1 MNLRK
6 LLPRGKPP
14 EDVMQSLAP
23 VFEGERLH
31 KQERYGQAVVRY
43 KQALQH
49 FPVGSGGRF
58 MIYNKIGIVYEK
70 LGQSDQAIAIYQQGV
85 KEGTI
90 TPFTY
95 QRLAF
100 LYLDS
105 GRPQKAVD
113 YCNKGLKCLKP
124 AKTNLFQEIYFQIL
138 FRNLR
143 RKAER
148 LARGLGKS

>member
-1 MNLRK
+1 MSLRK
-6 LLPRGKPP
+6 LLPRGKLP
-14 EDVMQSLAP
+14 EDIMRDLAP

-31 KQERYGQAVVRY
+31 KQERYGQAVIKY
-43 KQALQH
+43 KQALEK

-105 GRPQKAVD
+105 GRPQKAVE
-113 YCNKGLKCLKP
+113 YCNRGLKCLKP

-138 FRNLR
+138 LRNLK
-143 RKAER
+143 RKAKH
-148 LARGLGKS
+148 LLRGIRKS

>member
-1 MNLRK
+1 MSLRK
-6 LLPRGKPP
+6 LLPRGKLP
-14 EDVMQSLAP
+14 EDIMRDLGP

-31 KQERYGQAVVRY
+31 KQERYGQAVVKY
-43 KQALQH
+43 KQALEN

-70 LGQSDQAIAIYQQGV
+70 LGQPDQAIAIYQQGV
-85 KEGTI
+85 NEGTI

-100 LYLDS
+100 LHLDS
-105 GRPQKAVD
+105 GRPEKAID
-113 YCNKGLKCLKP
+113 YCNRGLKCLKP

-138 FRNLR
+138 LRNLR
-143 RKAER
+143 RIAR
-148 LARGLGKS
+148 QRIRGLGKS

>member
-1 MNLRK
+1 MR
-6 LLPRGKPP
+6 
-14 EDVMQSLAP
+14 DLAP

-31 KQERYGQAVVRY
+31 KQERYGQAVIKY
-43 KQALQH
+43 KQALQN

-100 LYLDS
+100 LYFDS
-105 GRPQKAVD
+105 GRAKKAVE

-138 FRNLR
+138 FRILK
-143 RKAER
+143 RKAKR
-148 LARGLGKS
+148 LLRGIGKS

>member
-1 MNLRK
+1 MTLRK
-6 LLPRGKPP
+6 LLPRGKLP
-14 EDVMQSLAP
+14 EDIMHDLAP

-31 KQERYGQAVVRY
+31 KQERYGQAVIRY
-43 KQALQH
+43 KQALQN

-70 LGQSDQAIAIYQQGV
+70 LGQSDQAIAIYRQGAD
-85 KEGTI
+85 EGTI

-105 GRPQKAVD
+105 GKPQKAVE

-138 FRNLR
+138 LRNLK
-143 RKAER
+143 RKAKR
-148 LARGLGKS
+148 LVRSIGKP